1 MLISLNWLNEYVNIK
16 DKSIKELENAL
27 TMIGQE
33 VEKIENKY
41 EYLDK
46 VVTAKIVEYGMH
58 ENSDHLTVCKVD
70 NGKEILQVV
79 CGASNHKNG
88 DIVALAQVGTKLS
101 PDFEIKKGKIR
112 GVESNGMLCS
122 QKELGLGEEH
132 DGIIILPADTPIG
145 VPFNKF
151 LGKDDIIFELEITPN
166 RPDCLSYIGIAR
178 ELGAYYGIE
187 VKKPCCKII
196 GESDKKNTVNIEIE
210 DENLSNRYVARLIE
224 NVKVGPSP
232 KWLKDKLEAL
242 GMKSIN
248 NIVDASNFV
257 MLEQNQPNH
266 IFDFDKL
273 NSNNISVSR
282 ARNEEK
288 FVTLDNQELELD
300 DKDIVIRAND
310 KVVALAGV
318 MGGLDTCVD
327 DNTTNILLEVAHF
340 NSQNVRKTSRK
351 HNIISESSYRFERRV
366 DSSNL
371 HNVINRLANVIQEVA
386 GGQILYGINEL
397 IKKVE
402 TEPVAKLSFER
413 LNRFVG
419 KVIEKSTVINILE
432 NLEIKVSDLGD
443 ELELTAPSFRA
454 DLVNEQDYFEEIIR
468 IYGFD
473 NIENVLPKLDIN
485 KNRVID
491 TTKLNYSIKQI
502 CANLGLREVINYSFI
517 PKKSLELTKT
527 HMEEI
532 NIIEIEN
539 PITEDFA
546 IMRSNLMYSLLK
558 NVKDNFNKS
567 FTNIRFF
574 EVSKVFESIN
584 GKTIE
589 TEKLAVIL
597 AGSTDKN
604 VYDKGTCYNF
614 YDIKGIFE
622 KIFENLGISSYR
634 LFRSDSNKLH
644 PGRSADIYIGKE
656 KLANFGEIH
665 PDIQENFE
673 LENKALMYL
682 EMNISALSKYIKNNI
697 KYKSLSKYQST
708 TRDLALVV
716 REEVLIGDILRT
728 VEKIDEIVQKV
739 ELFDIYRGI
748 GVEPGYKSFAISIL
762 MRDAN
767 KTLEE
772 KEINAVVDKIKEKLS
787 KEFDA
792 ILRQ

>member
-1 MLISLNWLNEYVNIK
+1 MLISLNWLNEYVDIK
-16 DKSIKELENAL
+16 NKSIKELENAL

-46 VVTAKIVEYGMH
+46 VVTAKIVEYKMH
-58 ENSDHLTVCKVD
+58 EDSDHLTVCKVD

-132 DGIIILPADTPIG
+132 NGIIIFPQDTPIG
-145 VPFNKF
+145 VSLNKL

-178 ELGAYYGIE
+178 ELGAYYGIK
-187 VKKPCCKII
+187 VKNPSCKIKE
-196 GESDKKNTVNIEIE
+196 ESTKANNIDVKIN
-210 DENLSNRYVARLIE
+210 DEKLSKRYVARIIE

-232 KWLKDKLEAL
+232 KWLKDKLESL

-266 IFDFDKL
+266 IFDLDKL
-273 NSNNISVSR
+273 SSNSIEVDT
-282 ARNEEK
+282 ATDKEK
-288 FVTLDNQELELD
+288 FITLDNQELELD
-300 DKDIVIRAND
+300 NQDIVIKANG
-310 KVVALAGV
+310 KAVALAGV
-318 MGGLDTCVD
+318 MGGLNTCVD
-327 DNTTNILLEVAHF
+327 DNTKNILLEVAHF
-340 NSQNVRKTSRK
+340 NSQNIRKTSRK
-351 HNIISESSYRFERRV
+351 YTIISESSYRFERRV

-371 HNVINRLANVIQEVA
+371 HNVVNRLANVIQEVA
-386 GGQILYGINEL
+386 GGQILYS
-397 IKKVE
+397 IKEDVKIIDKALVS
-402 TEPVAKLSFER
+402 TLNLER
-413 LNRFVG
+413 LYRFVG
-419 KVIEKSTVINILE
+419 KVIDKSTVIKILE
-432 NLEIKVSDLGD
+432 NLEIKVVDLGD
-443 ELELTAPSFRA
+443 NLELIAPSFRA

-468 IYGFD
+468 MYGFD
-473 NIENVLPKLDIN
+473 NIENVLPRLDIN
-485 KNRVID
+485 KNRVVD
-491 TTKLNYSIKQI
+491 TTKLNYIIKEI
-502 CANLGLREVINYSFI
+502 CSNLGLREVINYSFI
-517 PKKSLELTKT
+517 PKKALELIKT
-527 HMEEI
+527 EI
-532 NIIEIEN
+532 DETNIIEIEN

-574 EVSKVFESIN
+574 EVSKVFEKLNDKI
-584 GKTIE
+584 TE
-589 TEKLAVIL
+589 TENLAVVL
-597 AGSTDKN
+597 AGATDKN
-604 VYDKGTCYNF
+604 IYDKGTSYDF

-622 KIFENLGISSYR
+622 KIFEKLGINSYR
-634 LFRSDSNKLH
+634 LFRSESNKLH
-644 PGRSADIYIGKE
+644 PGRSADIFIGKE
-656 KLANFGEIH
+656 KLASFGEIH
-665 PDIQENFE
+665 PDIQENFG
-673 LENKALMYL
+673 LENKAVMYL
-682 EMNISALSKYIKNNI
+682 EVNILKLSKYIKNAI
-697 KYKSLSKYQST
+697 KYKTLSKYQST
-708 TRDLALVV
+708 TRDLALVA
-716 REEVLIGDILRT
+716 REEVLIGDVLKA
-728 VEKIDEIVQKV
+728 VEKIDPIVQKV

-748 GVEPGYKSFAISIL
+748 GVELGYKSFAISIL

-772 KEINAVVDKIKEKLS
+772 KDINAVLEKIKEKLS
-787 KEFDA
+787 KDFGA